1 MSKNELDA
9 VAEVSA
15 GSQSRGVLTAAA
27 HLERG
32 REGGGAHVSLKCGT

>member
-1 MSKNELDA
+1 MSNIELDT

-15 GSQSRGVLTAAA
+15 GSQSREALAAAA
-27 HLERG
+27 HLESG